1 MTTSKMLNK
10 KDLNKMLL
18 HSLTMEWGWTY
29 ERQMNLA
36 YFDMVRHA
44 LIKIYDG
51 QPEKLQEALVRNVEF
66 FNITPQL
73 APFVGGIAVSMEEQN
88 AKSDD
93 FDTKSITAIKSALM
107 GPLSGI
113 GDSIFLGGIRIVA
126 LGVGIPMA
134 LQGNFLGVIL
144 YALIYNVPAFLVRF
158 FGLKAGYQLGTNYLT
173 QLKESGM
180 MDKLMQA
187 ANIIG
192 IMVIGCM
199 SIDMVWTGFIM
210 EIGSGETASSLQS
223 VLDSIMPGM
232 VGLGVTWLY
241 YWLLSKKVSP
251 IWLIVGTIIVGI
263 AGAYFKIL
271 G

>member
-1 MTTSKMLNK
+1 MTSRKLTNK
-10 KDLNKMLL
+10 DINKMVL
-18 HSLTMEWGWTY
+18 HGLTMEWGWTY

-36 YFDMVRHA
+36 YFDMVRHG
-44 LIKIYDG
+44 LIKIYEG
-51 QPEKLQEALVRNVEF
+51 QPEKLQEAMARNVEF

-73 APFVGGIAVSMEEQN
+73 APFVGGLALSMEEQN
-88 AKSDD
+88 ANTDD

-113 GDSIFLGGIRIVA
+113 GDSIFLGGIRIIA
-126 LGVGIPMA
+126 LGVGIPLAM
-134 LQGNFLGVIL
+134 QGNFLGVIL
-144 YALIYNVPAFLVRF
+144 YALIYNVPAFLLRF
-158 FGLKAGYQLGTNYLT
+158 FGARMGYELGTNYLT
-173 QLKESGM
+173 QFKENGM

-187 ANIIG
+187 ANIVG

-199 SIDMVWTGFIM
+199 SIDMVWTGFTL
-210 EIGSGETASSLQS
+210 EIGSGETVATLQS
-223 VLDSIMPGM
+223 VLDSIMPGI
-232 VGLGVTWLY
+232 VGLGVTWIY

-263 AGAYFKIL
+263 VGVYFNIL